1 MKAQAFE
8 KHVTGWINSY
18 TNIDSLSWLESFVNQ
33 SSQSEVLKLK
43 LIQKIDQKKAVLEGR
58 PYFVFQKGS
67 RFLADKTSGHPELWM
82 SKHDAQ
88 TKVTALRIL
97 GYDVTLFDTGVFY
110 KVHLLSDEKVNFV
123 EHAK

>member
-8 KHVTGWINSY
+8 KHVTGWIDTY
-18 TNIDSLSWLESFVNQ
+18 TIVESLNWLEKFINN
-33 SSQSEVLKLK
+33 SSQSEVLKSK
-43 LIQKIDQKKAVLEGR
+43 LIQKIDQKKALLEGR

-67 RFLADKTSGHPELWM
+67 RFLADKTGHAELWM

-88 TKVTALRIL
+88 TKVTALRIE
-97 GYDVTLFDTGVFY
+97 GYDVALFDTGVFY